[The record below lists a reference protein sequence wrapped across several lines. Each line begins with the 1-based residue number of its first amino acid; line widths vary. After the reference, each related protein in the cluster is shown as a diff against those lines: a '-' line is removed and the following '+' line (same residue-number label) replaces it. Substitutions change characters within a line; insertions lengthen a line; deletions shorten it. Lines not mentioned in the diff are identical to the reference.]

1 MKLAPK
7 LERVRAKARRLG
19 FAERIDVSDRP
30 TKKFV
35 VHLATG
41 PVHFGQRGAED
52 FLDHG
57 DPERRRRY
65 LLRARGIRDGEGRLT
80 RDRKTSAN
88 FWSIRIL
95 W

>member
-1 MKLAPK
+1 MTARK

-19 FAERIDVSDRP
+19 FSERIDVSDRP

-35 VHLATG
+35 VTLASG
-41 PVHFGQRGAED
+41 ARVHFGQNGAED
-52 FLDHG
+52 YLDHR
-57 DPERRRRY
+57 DPERRRRF

-80 RDRKTSAN
+80 RDRRSSPN

>member
-1 MKLAPK
+1 MATGKLD
-7 LERVRAKARRLG
+7 RVRAKARRLG
-19 FAERIDVSDRP
+19 LTEPIDVSDRP

-35 VHLATG
+35 VRLASG
-41 PVHFGQRGAED
+41 LAVHFGQRGAED

-65 LLRARGIRDGEGRLT
+65 LLRARGIRDGRGRLT
-80 RDRKTSAN
+80 RDRKSSPN
-88 FWSIRIL
+88 FWSIRVL

>member
-1 MKLAPK
+1 MSKLD
-7 LERVRAKARRLG
+7 RVRAKARRLG
-19 FAERIDVSDRP
+19 FTERIDVSDRP

-35 VHLATG
+35 VTLSTG
-41 PVHFGQRGAED
+41 KAVHFGQKGAED
-52 FLDHG
+52 FLDHK

-65 LLRARGIRDGEGRLT
+65 LLRARGIRDGQGRLT
-80 RDRKTSAN
+80 RDRKSSPN